1 MNVGHPCAAVEPWCS
16 TTTRAQW
23 PARTCCGTQFN
34 QTNLLSRRWDI
45 YTPVSNLVFHHYARA
60 KAKSVF
66 ADHSDGEWWAT
77 VQQTHLKTK
86 FLLGL
91 SPERPGPELSA
102 NMSRYGMGQERKV
115 SGFDHINHIRTSSR
129 NTHYGPY

>member
-1 MNVGHPCAAVEPWCS
+1 MRRCRTSVFHHYA
-16 TTTRAQW
+16 RAM
-23 PARTCCGTQFN
+23 ANSYMCTQFN
-34 QTNLLSRRWDI
+34 QTNLLSCRWDI

-102 NMSRYGMGQERKV
+102 NMSRYGMGQERQV
-115 SGFDHINHIRTSSR
+115 SGFTHTNYTRTSTR
-129 NTHYGPY
+129 NPHCGPY